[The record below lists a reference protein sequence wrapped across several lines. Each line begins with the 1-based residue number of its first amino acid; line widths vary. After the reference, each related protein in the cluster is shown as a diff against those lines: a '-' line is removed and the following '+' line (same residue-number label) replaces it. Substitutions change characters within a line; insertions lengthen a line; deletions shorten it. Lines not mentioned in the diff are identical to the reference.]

1 MTDATPLPLTFHRF
15 DARNSQLILRAATS
29 RAMLAWAAAGGGA
42 QARGVPAAYRCVAG
56 SPRWGPHPA
65 SDVRN
70 GNGARL
76 CDRVRPSTSRRPAV
90 ACRTAQATFDYLL
103 APPPRMPII
112 AVRRCSSV
120 PPIIV
125 GAVCA
130 VVVADPF
137 REYVRTPLGFDH
149 TPSPTRTVYSSL
161 YRRSIMAP
169 RSEPAVLMPVHMA
182 AC

>member
-1 MTDATPLPLTFHRF
+1 MHA
-15 DARNSQLILRAATS
+15 
-29 RAMLAWAAAGGGA
+29 
-42 QARGVPAAYRCVAG
+42 PAAREAEHKLSGYAG
-56 SPRWGPHPA
+56 TMFEMVMAGARAIVRGHPA
-65 SDVRN
+65 HV
-70 GNGARL
+70 GA
-76 CDRVRPSTSRRPAV
+76 AV
-90 ACRTAQATFDYLL
+90 ARRTAQATFDYLL

-149 TPSPTRTVYSSL
+149 TPSPTRTVYSGL